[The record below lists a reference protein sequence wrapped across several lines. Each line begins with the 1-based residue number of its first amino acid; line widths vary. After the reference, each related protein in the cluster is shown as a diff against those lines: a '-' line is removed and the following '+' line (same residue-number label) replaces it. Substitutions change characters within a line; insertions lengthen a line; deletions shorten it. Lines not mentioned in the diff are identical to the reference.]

1 MVKIVKQDF
10 EENKRRYNKLV
21 KKLKIKLPN
30 EVQITHIGST
40 AIPNMYGKNIID
52 ILIGVKD
59 VNQFVEVGKILKD
72 IGFIA
77 SAKNKDKDYQ
87 FFVSTS
93 QETKEGDVHIHLS
106 IINTNRYKE
115 FILIK
120 EYLLKNEDEAKKYSN
135 FKREISKDEIERK
148 LYKRIK
154 SEYVSELL
162 ERAKIDKW
170 GTTKWLQQYI

>member
-1 MVKIVKQDF
+1 MMIEIVKQDF
-10 EENKRRYNKLV
+10 KENKRRYNKLV
-21 KKLKIKLPN
+21 EKLKIKLPN

-40 AIPNMYGKNIID
+40 AIPNMYGKNILD

-59 VNQFVEVGKILKD
+59 ISQFDEACKILKD

-87 FFVSTS
+87 FFSS
-93 QETKEGDVHIHLS
+93 SSKETKEGDVHIHLS
-106 IINTNRYKE
+106 IINTNRFKE

-120 EYLLKNEDEAKKYSN
+120 EYLLKNKDEAQKYSN
-135 FKREISKDEIERK
+135 FKRKISKNKIERNE
-148 LYKRIK
+148 YKRIK

-162 ERAKIDKW
+162 ERAKKDKG
-170 GTTKWLQQYI
+170 GTTK